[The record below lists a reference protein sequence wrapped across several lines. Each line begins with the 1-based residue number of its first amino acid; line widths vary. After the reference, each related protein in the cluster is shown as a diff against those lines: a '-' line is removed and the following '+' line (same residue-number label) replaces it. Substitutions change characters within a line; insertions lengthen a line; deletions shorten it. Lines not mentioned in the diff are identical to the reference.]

1 MKKKLR
7 LKQWV
12 HDVIAAT
19 IITAMFVVV
28 GIIAFKVYGLI

>member
-12 HDVIAAT
+12 HDVICAT
-19 IITAMFVVV
+19 LITTMFVVV
-28 GIIAFKVYGLI
+28 GIIAFKVYGII